1 MRYNS
6 ENFQY
11 EDILMNN
18 SDFLSSFLFS
28 LNVTLPT
35 ILILLLGVFLGKK
48 GMLNDGFC
56 EQATKLIFNV
66 TLPLLLFMNIFTGS
80 VNYASQINLLIVALL
95 GTLLLFLFSEIF
107 AAKFVREKRERC
119 TFVQGVYRG
128 NNGILGLAFCV
139 NAYGEA
145 AFAPASIYSAA
156 LVFIYNILGVIT
168 ITRSLSTE
176 KISIAK
182 VALKIIKNPLIIGI
196 SLGVIANLSALQIP
210 QPLLTAGHYVANITL
225 PLALLCTGATINL
238 KVLRQTS
245 NVSLWASIG
254 RLIVAPVFMVLLAKA
269 FAIEGMY
276 MGIVLLMTATP
287 LAAATYA
294 MVRAMGGNGTT
305 VANIIGIT
313 TIGSMFSSSL
323 GIMIL
328 AQLGWI

>member
-1 MRYNS
+1 
-6 ENFQY
+6 
-11 EDILMNN
+11 MNN

-35 ILILLLGVFLGKK
+35 ILMLLLGIFLGKRRII
-48 GMLNDGFC
+48 NDSFC

-80 VNYASQINLLIVALL
+80 IDYSSQVSLLIVAFL
-95 GTLLLFLFSEIF
+95 GSFLLFLFAEIF
-107 AAKFVREKRERC
+107 ATKFVTEKRERC
-119 TFVQGVYRG
+119 TFVQGVFRG
-128 NNGILGLAFCV
+128 NNGILGLAFCI

-176 KISIAK
+176 KINFIK
-182 VALKIIKNPLIIGI
+182 MTINILKNPLIIGI
-196 SLGVIANLSALQIP
+196 SLGVLANLAALKIP
-210 QPLLTAGHYVANITL
+210 QPLLSTGHYLANITL
-225 PLALLCTGATINL
+225 PLALICTGATINMKSL
-238 KVLRQTS
+238 QNTS

-254 RLIVAPVFMVLLAKA
+254 RLVIAPIFMVLLAKA
-269 FAIEGMY
+269 FGIDGMH

-294 MVRAMGGNGTT
+294 MVRSMGGNAVT

-313 TIGSMFSSSL
+313 TIGSMFASSL
-323 GIMIL
+323 GIIIL
-328 AQLGWI
+328 SQLGWI